1 MATIRQ
7 RKAAL
12 IVAKHIKD
20 SKKGKIPP
28 MKDVLKQ
35 AGYGTINTS
44 QIVKTKG
51 FQDSLKECFP
61 DDFLNDI
68 HKDSVLAAEHSRT
81 EFPKKMPDAQIKK
94 IINATPGAKLIF
106 IDRSGL
112 FPTAYYTKPEHR
124 SRLTALDMMYK
135 MQTKYPPDKIDLNTD
150 NYANMTD
157 EEIEQKRKE
166 ISEQLQKVY
175 ERRKSSPRAK
185 KT

>member
-7 RKAAL
+7 RKAARL
-12 IVAKHIKD
+12 VAAHIK
-20 SKKGKIPP
+20 KGAGKTPH
-28 MKDVLKQ
+28 MKELLKD
-35 AGYGTINTS
+35 AGYG
-44 QIVKTKG
+44 KTASTTVVGGKG
-51 FQDSLKECFP
+51 FQESLKQFFP
-61 DDFLNDI
+61 DDFLNNI

-81 EFPKKMPDAQIKK
+81 EFPKKMSDAQIKK
-94 IINATPGAKLIF
+94 IVNATPGAKLIF